1 MKKIQFVSS
10 IPSPY
15 QVDFFNALQDLAP
28 DSFSVV
34 FSAGQEIDRQYYKV
48 PKRFSFPA
56 IILNHNIRKKGKDLH
71 NNREL
76 VETLRREGAE
86 TIVLGGNYFMP
97 DALRTRK
104 HCIREAKRFFFWGEN
119 PHKRQCS
126 FWKKILKDQYLRWFL
141 APAHGTIG
149 IGEAARKHYLKLAPT
164 KQSVSIPYAPELLSI
179 LKPQRTLVQKSN
191 SLNVDWGGDAVVNI
205 LYAGSLIPRKD
216 PMTLVEAFGDLSM
229 QCPTARLRIAGSG
242 PLHDPLQQLVQQ
254 RGLGKKVDFLG
265 YMQGD
270 ALKTAYM
277 ASDLFVIPT
286 LGHEG
291 WGVVVQEALAAG
303 LPVLASSR
311 VGAAVDLLEG
321 EQTGQV
327 FTPGNSGILCKV
339 LQKWI
344 ENSKLRKEASA
355 RAREVVAGTSSR
367 CAANQLLSFL
377 EANEQPK

>member
-1 MKKIQFVSS
+1 
-10 IPSPY
+10 
-15 QVDFFNALQDLAP
+15 
-28 DSFSVV
+28 
-34 FSAGQEIDRQYYKV
+34 
-48 PKRFSFPA
+48 
-56 IILNHNIRKKGKDLH
+56 
-71 NNREL
+71 
-76 VETLRREGAE
+76 
-86 TIVLGGNYFMP
+86 MP

-119 PHKRQCS
+119 PHKKQCS
-126 FWKKILKDQYLRWFL
+126 FWKKVSKDQYLKWFL

-149 IGEAARKHYLKLAPT
+149 IGETARKHYLKLAPT
-164 KQSVSIPYAPELLSI
+164 KQSLSIPYAPELSPM
-179 LKPQRTLVQKSN
+179 LKPQKQLVQKAN
-191 SLNVDWGGDAVVNI
+191 SLNVDWGGDAVVNV

-216 PMTLVEAFGDLSM
+216 PMTLVEAFGDLSA

-254 RGLGKKVDFLG
+254 RSLSKKVDFLG
-265 YMQGD
+265 YLQGD

-303 LPVLASSR
+303 LPVIASSR

-321 EQTGQV
+321 EQTGEV
-327 FTPGNSGILCKV
+327 FTPGNSSILCKV

-344 ENSKLRKEASA
+344 KNNKLRGEASA

-377 EANEQPK
+377 DESEQP